1 MSVEESLGFC
11 VVARKGRGE
20 AGHKRL
26 GEGHL
31 GSAAVILVLVL
42 GLGSLFVVA
51 ARVTPCLAL
60 VAGALAIFLR
70 ALHALME
77 SIICG
82 HILMP

>member
-31 GSAAVILVLVL
+31 GSAAAILVLVL
-42 GLGSLFVVA
+42 GLGSLVIAA
-51 ARVTPCLAL
+51 ARVTPHLAL
-60 VAGALAIFLR
+60 VVGTLAIVLR
-70 ALHALME
+70 ALCVLGRPLVMVV
-77 SIICG
+77 
-82 HILMP
+82 